1 MNTYSY
7 NNKLNKQ
14 TRKKLTFEAV
24 IDKVLLAS
32 PHVPLSCNLIV
43 LVDFCPQK
51 QKSPLICSNFDGVE
65 QIVAP
70 KLA

>member
-1 MNTYSY
+1 MNTRLIKK
-7 NNKLNKQ
+7 NEQ
-14 TRKKLTFEAV
+14 ADEKKLTFEAV
-24 IDKVLLAS
+24 IGKVLLAS

-51 QKSPLICSNFDGVE
+51 RKSPLIFSNFAGVE